1 MTTKNDPV
9 EQASVKEFVISR
21 TFEAPRDRMWAAWS
35 ERDQLM
41 DWFGPKGFKMPAAKL
56 EFRGGGTFHYCL
68 ESPEGNEMWGK
79 FVYREI
85 VKPERLVWVNSFS
98 DKDGGI
104 TVHPMSPTWPREMLS
119 SAVFEDQGSK
129 TKLTIQWAPVE
140 GSTALECKTF
150 EEGRD
155 SMKMGWSGTFEQFA
169 NYLSSITDK

>member
-1 MTTKNDPV
+1 MIKP
-9 EQASVKEFVISR
+9 FVIAR
-21 TFEAPRDRMWAAWS
+21 VFDAPRERVWQAWTEADRLKQWW
-35 ERDQLM
+35 
-41 DWFGPKGFKMPAAKL
+41 GPKGFKVTHCKVDLRP
-56 EFRGGGTFHYCL
+56 GGLMHYCL
-68 ESPEGNEMWGK
+68 RMPDGGEMWGR

-129 TKLTIQWAPVE
+129 TKLTIQWAPVD

-169 NYLSSITDK
+169 NYLNSITDK